1 MSATSRL
8 RSWWN
13 AVAHRRTLE
22 MQMDAE
28 LRFHME
34 AYAQDLMGS
43 GMERGDALRR
53 AKVELGGIP
62 AQKEQCRSSLGV
74 RLWDEIIADVHYA
87 FRQLRQAP
95 VFTATVLVVLALGIG
110 ANAAMFS
117 IVDATLLRWLPYHRP
132 NQLVSL
138 YLADAKGKPTWG
150 FYQDIAQWQKNTN
163 GIESLAYYAPTEGY
177 LQTNAG
183 GQSLSAYKISS
194 NLFKVLGVQPVRGR
208 AFVAGEQVPGNGN
221 VVILSDPVWRTL
233 LQADPNV
240 IGKKVTLNDQPY
252 TVIGIMPPRFVFP
265 AYDKEPQLWIP
276 AELTP
281 AHLQPIRGFDTP
293 TYEVI
298 VRLRS
303 GVKNAAVSAALSGV
317 EARLVQLY
325 PPELTAYHPL
335 TRVDAVPYRDTLVK
349 DSRPALLALIAA
361 VFIMWLIACANV
373 ANLMLARGMARQR
386 ELAVRG
392 ALGASRWRIV
402 RQLFTESLVLSV
414 LGSAAGLGLA
424 QVALA
429 ISSRTLKTRLNLPD
443 HLAPNAGVLGALLVL
458 AVGSAILFGLLP
470 SWLAARL
477 PIEQS
482 LRQGSVQAGAA
493 RSRHRLQQIMV
504 VAEIALSLVL
514 LVACGLMLRTVFAL
528 RKVPL
533 GFRTD
538 HVLMVQPQLPRFKY
552 RNVDTNRTVY
562 QPLLQRIQQLPG
574 VKSAAIT
581 TIVPLHKGFASII
594 QLAFSNTKSAN
605 PVLQIEA
612 QLKAAGPELQD
623 VLGFRMARGRFFNA
637 QDTPNSQLVA
647 VVNQAFAQK
656 YLSHGDVEKLSLRLG
671 KGRTGRII
679 GVMDDFHQA
688 SIERPAFPEIDFCA
702 PQLQFTDGF
711 YQPTLLAHV
720 EIAIRSQRDP
730 RQLIP
735 DLRRAMLQ
743 LNPDLQAGDIET
755 MDQIVEDSM
764 GSQLLAAHLLE
775 LFAGVALLIALAG
788 LYGLLNYLVAQR
800 NHEFGVRLALGA
812 QRKDIVEMLLSQA
825 GRMLLAGAAIGVTL
839 AYMSTHLVA
848 GFLYGVA
855 QHDPGTMIGVTA
867 LLLACGVLAAFV
879 PARFASRVDPMEA
892 LRRE

>member
-1 MSATSRL
+1 MSAVSRL

-13 AVAHRRTLE
+13 AIARRGALE
-22 MQMDAE
+22 TQMEAE
-28 LRFHME
+28 LRFHIE

-43 GMERGDALRR
+43 GMKWEDALRR
-53 AKVELGGIP
+53 ARMELGGVS

-74 RLWDEIIADVHYA
+74 GLWDEIVADARYA

-95 VFTATVLVVLALGIG
+95 VFTFTVLVVLTLGIG

-117 IVDATLLRWLPYHRP
+117 IVDATLLRWLPYHRS
-132 NQLVSL
+132 NQLVSI
-138 YLADAKGKPTWG
+138 YLADARGNPTWG
-150 FYQDIAQWQKNTN
+150 FYQDIEEWQKQAH
-163 GIESLAYYAPTEGY
+163 GIESLAYYAPVDGY

-183 GQSLSAYKISS
+183 GQSLSAYKVSA
-194 NLFKVLGVQPVRGR
+194 NVFDVLGVRPARGR
-208 AFVAGEQVPGNGN
+208 AFVAGDQVAGNSN
-221 VVILSDPVWRTL
+221 VVILSDPVWHAM
-233 LQADPNV
+233 LQADPNAV
-240 IGKKVTLNDQPY
+240 GKQVTLNDKPY
-252 TVIGIMPPRFVFP
+252 TVVGIMPPRFVFP
-265 AYDKEPQLWIP
+265 ANKKEPQLWIP

-281 AHLQPIRGFDTP
+281 AHLQQIRGFDTP
-293 TYEVI
+293 NYQVI
-298 VRLRS
+298 ARLRP
-303 GVKNAAVSAALSGV
+303 GVSNASVSTALSGV
-317 EARLVQLY
+317 EARLVPLY
-325 PPELTAYHPL
+325 PPELRASRPL
-335 TRVDAVPYRDTLVK
+335 TRVDATPYRDTLVK

-361 VFIMWLIACANV
+361 VAIMWLIACANV
-373 ANLMLARGMARQR
+373 AHLMLARGMARQR
-386 ELAVRG
+386 EIAVRG

-402 RQLFTESLVLSV
+402 RQLFTESLLLSV
-414 LGSAAGLGLA
+414 LGSVAGLGLA

-429 ISSRTLKTRLNLPD
+429 ISSQTLKTRLNLPD
-443 HLAPNAGVLGALLVL
+443 HPAPNAGVLGALLVL
-458 AVGSAILFGLLP
+458 TISSAILFGLLP

-482 LRQGSVQAGAA
+482 LRQGSVQAGAS
-493 RSRHRLQQIMV
+493 RSRHRLQQTMV
-504 VAEIALSLVL
+504 VAEIGLSLVL

-538 HVLMVQPQLPRFKY
+538 HVLMVQPRLPRFKY
-552 RNVDTNRTVY
+552 RNVDANRTVY
-562 QPLLQRIQQLPG
+562 QPLLRRIQRLPG

-581 TIVPLHKGFASII
+581 TVVPLRKGFAPII
-594 QLAFSNTKSAN
+594 QLAFTNKKSAV
-605 PVLQIEA
+605 PILQIDA

-637 QDTPNSQLVA
+637 QDTPDSQPVV

-656 YLSHGDVEKLSLRLG
+656 YLSGDVEKPSFRLG
-671 KGRTGRII
+671 KGRTAKII
-679 GVMDDFHQA
+679 GVIDDFHQA
-688 SIERPAFPEIDFCA
+688 SIDRPAFPEIDLCA

-711 YQPTLLAHV
+711 YQPTLQAHV
-720 EIAIRSQRDP
+720 EIAIRSLRDP
-730 RQLIP
+730 RDLIP
-735 DLRRAMLQ
+735 SLRRAMLE

-775 LFAGVALLIALAG
+775 LFAGVALLIALTG
-788 LYGLLNYLVAQR
+788 LYGLLTYFVAQR
-800 NHEFGVRLALGA
+800 NHELGVRLALGA

-839 AYMSTHLVA
+839 AYISTRMVA

-855 QHDPGTMIGVTA
+855 SHDPATMIGVTA
-867 LLLACGVLAAFV
+867 LLLACGLLAAFV
-879 PARFASRVDPMEA
+879 PARSASRIDPLEA